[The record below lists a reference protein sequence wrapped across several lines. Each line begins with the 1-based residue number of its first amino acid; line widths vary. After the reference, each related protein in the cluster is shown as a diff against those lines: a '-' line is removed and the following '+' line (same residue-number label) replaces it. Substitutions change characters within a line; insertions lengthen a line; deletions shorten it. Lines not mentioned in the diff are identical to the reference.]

1 MGKILTLDQAYE
13 SIMNNSLQCNYYNMF
28 KEASD
33 RGDCQLM
40 QSDGSSSI
48 EILYRMDEDLG
59 ENIIGLVIFPFGSDI
74 TVYTAIEDKY
84 GLRAKLQV
92 VDGISETSTLPEII
106 TTAKAKLNICPV
118 CGKEVPYKEQQQYGF
133 AGRCCIECL
142 PSMQQEHE
150 QPGWYN

>member
-13 SIMNNSLQCNYYNMF
+13 SIMNNSLQCTYYNMF

-48 EILYRMDEDLG
+48 EILYKMNEDLG
-59 ENIIGLVIFPFGSDI
+59 ENIIGLVIFPFGSAI
-74 TVYTAIEDKY
+74 TVYTAIEDKF

-92 VDGISETSTLPEII
+92 VDGISETATLPEII
-106 TTAKAKLNICPV
+106 TIATAKLNICPV

-133 AGRCCIECL
+133 AGRCCIDCL

-150 QPGWYN
+150 I